1 MPRNK
6 FGGNRAKKM
15 GNKHTDQSINRKTRY
30 SKDKNEIYACCS
42 KIYGGGQ
49 INVKCIDGKE
59 RLCFIRNKF
68 RGRGKRG
75 NTVDIGTWILV
86 GRRDF
91 ETTNKK
97 LEKCDLLE
105 VYSEYDKKNLE
116 QNETSVNWQ
125 QFKYIGQVEE
135 IVEDNLNI
143 EFTNNI
149 PDQEDTM
156 CDNFTEDIIEE
167 DDINIDDI

>member
-15 GNKHTDQSINRKTRY
+15 GNKHVHEVINKKTRY
-30 SKDKNEIYACCS
+30 SKDKDEIYACCD
-42 KIYGGGQ
+42 KIHGGGQ
-49 INVKCIDGKE
+49 INVKCVDGKD

-75 NTVDIGTWILV
+75 NNVNIGTWVLV
-86 GRRDF
+86 GRREF
-91 ETTNKK
+91 ETTSKK

-105 VYSEYDKKNLE
+105 VYNDYDKKNLE
-116 QNETSVNWQ
+116 QNETSMNWQ
-125 QFKYIGQVEE
+125 LFKYVGQVEE
-135 IVEDNLNI
+135 IIEEDLNI

-149 PDQEDTM
+149 PDKDEGNIISTQEV
-156 CDNFTEDIIEE
+156 IEE
-167 DDINIDDI
+167 DEINIDDI